1 MKKSVVLVVVALCW
15 LSCGLLFSEKR
26 KVDLS
31 QFLKDFEEMAV
42 KAMEDEK
49 LPGMA
54 IGIVKGE
61 EVIYLKGFGV
71 KKEGEAGKVDVDT
84 VFQLASCSK
93 PVTGTVV
100 AAAVSHGFLK
110 FDDRIV
116 SYVPNFK
123 MKDEWVTREFMVKD
137 ALGHRSGLRAFSG
150 DDLELIG
157 YNLDEIIE
165 RLRYLEPVSSF
176 RSEYAYQNLIITV
189 GGLAAAKAAKKDFDV
204 LAKEV
209 LFGPL
214 DMRNSGYYFE
224 DYDRAQNKS
233 YGHVKDEEGKW
244 VARYTRHPDVQF
256 GGGGVSSSAHDMSN
270 WLIMYLNDGRYKG
283 KQVIGEKE
291 MKEVYRPQIFS
302 GEVEGVTSF
311 YGMGVVVGF
320 DGIGGYRFFKHSGAF
335 SIGVRSMIYM
345 LPEEKL
351 GIVVL
356 SNAFP
361 SGVPEGL
368 CYGGSVLYRTGNKVE
383 AMAAYKKYSEGMVA
397 ALEGLLESPVRRGMG
412 KMTGASLPLGDYVG
426 IYKSDYYD
434 LLEIKKIGDEL
445 EGVIGKHR
453 VKLEME
459 PYDGDVFSFKY
470 RGIDGDETFG
480 LLTFEVGD
488 GGNVVGA
495 KLTGFPGGGFRKS
508 N

>member
-1 MKKSVVLVVVALCW
+1 MKKLIVLVVVALCW
-15 LSCGLLFSEKR
+15 MSFGSLYSEKR

-42 KAMEDEK
+42 KGMEDEK

-110 FDDRIV
+110 FDDKIV
-116 SYVPNFK
+116 WYVPNFK
-123 MKDEWVTREFMVKD
+123 MKDGWVTREFMVKD
-137 ALGHRSGLRAFSG
+137 ALGHRSGLRQFSA

-157 YNLDEIIE
+157 YSLDEIIE
-165 RLRYLEPVSSF
+165 RFQYLEPVSSF
-176 RSEYAYQNLIITV
+176 RSEYAYQNIVITI

-209 LFGPL
+209 LFEPL
-214 DMRNSGYYFE
+214 DMKNSGYYFD
-224 DYDRAQNKS
+224 DYDKAQNKS
-233 YGHVKDEEGKW
+233 YGHVKDERGRW
-244 VARYTRHPDVQF
+244 VARYVRHPDVQF

-270 WLIMYLNDGRYKG
+270 WLIMYLNDGRYKE

-291 MKEVYRPQIFS
+291 MKEVHTPQIFS
-302 GEVEGVTSF
+302 GELEGVTNF
-311 YGMGVVVGF
+311 YGMGIVIGF
-320 DGIGGYRFFKHSGAF
+320 DNMGGDRFFKHSGAF

-361 SGVPEGL
+361 SGLPEGL
-368 CYGGSVLYRTGNKVE
+368 CYGASVLYRTGNKAE
-383 AMAAYKKYSEGMVA
+383 AMAAYKKYSKGMVM
-397 ALEGLLESPVRRGMG
+397 ALEGLLESPVKKDVG
-412 KMTGASLPLGDYVG
+412 KEAGATLPLEKYIG

-434 LLEIKKIGDEL
+434 LLEIKKSGDEL
-445 EGVIGKHR
+445 EGFIGKHR
-453 VKLEME
+453 VKLAIK
-459 PYDGDVFSFKY
+459 PYEGNVFSFKY
-470 RGIDGDETFG
+470 KGIDGDETLG
-480 LLTFEVGD
+480 LLTFEVG
-488 GGNVVGA
+488 GGDVIGA
-495 KLTGFPGGGFRKS
+495 KLTGFEGGAFKKGT
-508 N
+508 